1 MEKLLIP
8 LFAVLFMFSAC
19 TGSLPLPEESG
30 ADNSTPQPEQSVPKD
45 ESSVP
50 EADSEDINIIEPV
63 VSPDGKLT
71 FTAQNDGAYVTDE
84 EGNKTTLDLS
94 LCPENAK
101 ITAAVW
107 REGSVYITFSGEK
120 DTLVCWDTE
129 NDPVYIKEG
138 VKNSF
143 SPLSVTDYGVIQA
156 GEYLVIPYHDGTMDS
171 PVSLKDMVLGYVVY
185 YDEMREDDILLSL
198 DTDREAVS
206 VIAREDCT
214 VTILDCETGNAVSE
228 EISLK
233 AGQRLFVNCAIPE
246 GMPAYKISVK
256 AAEYT
261 SLFTLAYDGRGET
274 NVFFLTPEMYK

>member
-30 ADNSTPQPEQSVPKD
+30 GETSKPQIEQSVPDEQSKD
-45 ESSVP
+45 T

-71 FTAQNDGAYVTDE
+71 FTVTDE
-84 EGNKTTLDLS
+84 KVFVKDAEGKEKELDLS
-94 LCPENAK
+94 LCPENTK

-120 DTLVCWDTE
+120 DTIVCWDTE

-156 GEYLVIPYHDGTMDS
+156 GEYLVIPYHDGSMDS
-171 PVSLKDMVLGYVVY
+171 PVASKDMVLGYVVY
-185 YDEMREDDILLSL
+185 YDEMQDDDILLSL
-198 DTDREAVS
+198 DTDREAIS
-206 VIAREDCT
+206 VTAREDCT
-214 VTILDCETGNAVSE
+214 VTLLDSETGNAVSE

-256 AAEYT
+256 TAEYT
-261 SLFTLAYDGRGET
+261 SSFTLAYDGRGET
-274 NVFFLTPEMYK
+274 NVYFMTAQEYK

>member
-19 TGSLPLPEESG
+19 TGGLPLPEESG
-30 ADNSTPQPEQSVPKD
+30 AENSTPNPEQSVPKD

-71 FTAQNDGAYVTDE
+71 FTAQIDGAYVTDE

-107 REGSVYITFSGEK
+107 REGSVYITFTGEK

-143 SPLSVTDYGVIQA
+143 SPLSVTDYGVIEA
-156 GEYLVIPYHDGTMDS
+156 GEYLVIPYRDGSMDS

-185 YDEMREDDILLSL
+185 YDEMRDSDIELTLTFGESVAVHALCDGVITVL
-198 DTDREAVS
+198 DHKTEKAVS
-206 VIAREDCT
+206 DA
-214 VTILDCETGNAVSE
+214 
-228 EISLK
+228 ISLK
-233 AGQRLFVNCAIPE
+233 AGERLFVGCIIPE
-246 GMPAYKISVK
+246 GYPAYKIQFVSGDC
-256 AAEYT
+256 AAT
-261 SLFTLAYDGRGET
+261 FTLSYDGRGET

>member
-30 ADNSTPQPEQSVPKD
+30 GDNSTPKAEQSVPDEQSKD
-45 ESSVP
+45 T

-71 FTAQNDGAYVTDE
+71 FTVTDE
-84 EGNKTTLDLS
+84 KVFVKDAEGKEKELDLS
-94 LCPENAK
+94 LCPESTK

-107 REGSVYITFSGEK
+107 REGSVYITFTGEK
-120 DTLVCWDTE
+120 DTIVCWDTE
-129 NDPVYIKEG
+129 NDPVCVKEG
-138 VKNSF
+138 VKDSF

-156 GEYLVIPYHDGTMDS
+156 GEYLVIPYHDGSMDS

-185 YDEMREDDILLSL
+185 YDEMQEDDILLSL
-198 DTDREAVS
+198 DTDREAIS
-206 VIAREDCT
+206 VTAREDCT
-214 VTILDCETGNAVSE
+214 VTLLDSETGNAVSE

-246 GMPAYKISVK
+246 GMPAYKISLK
-256 AAEYT
+256 TEAYT
-261 SLFTLAYDGRGET
+261 SEFTLSFDGRGET
-274 NVFFLTPEMYK
+274 NVYFMTAKEYK

>member
-1 MEKLLIP
+1 MEKLLVP
-8 LFAVLFMFSAC
+8 LFAVLFMLSAC

-30 ADNSTPQPEQSVPKD
+30 GNNSTPQPEQSVPED
-45 ESSVP
+45 ESALP
-50 EADSEDINIIEPV
+50 ETDSEDIKIIDPV

-71 FTAQNDGAYVTDE
+71 FTAEKDGAYVTDE
-84 EGNKTTLDLS
+84 DGNKTTLDLS
-94 LCPENAK
+94 LCPEGAK

-107 REGSVYITFSGEK
+107 RDGSIYITFSGEK
-120 DTLVCWDTE
+120 DTLVCWDTK

-143 SPLSVTDYGVIQA
+143 SPLSVTDYGVINA

-185 YDEMREDDILLSL
+185 YDEMREDDIVLTLNEN
-198 DTDREAVS
+198 REAVS
-206 VIAREDCT
+206 VTAREDCT
-214 VTILDCETGNAVSE
+214 VTFLDCETGNAVSE
-228 EISLK
+228 DVSLK
-233 AGQRLFVNCAIPE
+233 AGQRIFVNLSIPE

-256 AAEYT
+256 TAEYT
-261 SLFTLAYDGRGET
+261 SLFTIAYDGRGET